1 MGKQL
6 NVGLLGMGVVGSGVC
21 QVLAE
26 QKAAIKARTGVEI
39 AITKALASPY
49 EDKSAIAD
57 KYGFSLTTTVEE
69 IFADPAIDV
78 IVELIG
84 KISPAKEFILAALAH
99 KKHVVTANKDLI
111 ATHGPELLAAAKE
124 AGVSL
129 YFEASVG
136 GGIPILRTLS
146 THYLP
151 DTITDIFGI
160 INGTTNY
167 MLTKM
172 VAEGVSYE
180 TALLEAQEKGFAESD
195 PTNDVDGIDAAYKMV
210 ILTKF
215 AFGMTIALEDIDIKG
230 IRGLSIDDIQQAAA
244 FGYDVKLI
252 GAAQKNDTGSVSV
265 SVGPVL
271 VPQSHALASIKSEF
285 NGIFIKS
292 TGIGQSMVYGP
303 GAGSRP
309 TATSVV
315 ADLTELAKH
324 EAEGIVAPFLQFE
337 ASTNL
342 ASPTEKIDRYYLSW
356 PSNQA
361 LPMAIDDIIDQAVV
375 PQRKINGLNAY
386 ITKPIN
392 QQLVDDRL
400 SGITGIQMMK
410 VMEEF

>member
-21 QVLAE
+21 QVLSE
-26 QKAAIKARTGVEI
+26 QRAAIKARTGVEI
-39 AITKALASPY
+39 TITRALASPY

-57 KYGFSLTTTVEE
+57 KYGFSLTATVEE
-69 IFADPAIDV
+69 IFADPEIDV

-84 KISPAKEFILAALAH
+84 KINPAKEFILAALAH

-111 ATHGPELLAAAKE
+111 ATHGPELLAAAEK

-160 INGTTNY
+160 VNGTTNY

-172 VAEGVSYE
+172 VAEGLTYE
-180 TALLEAQEKGFAESD
+180 EALSEAQEKGFAESD

-215 AFGMTIALEDIDIKG
+215 AFGMTIDLADIDIKG
-230 IRGLSIDDIQQAAA
+230 IRGLSIEDIQQAAA

-252 GAAQKNDTGSVSV
+252 GAAQKNTAGAVAV

-285 NGIFIKS
+285 NGVFIKS

-324 EAEGIVAPFLQFE
+324 RADGIVAPFIQFD
-337 ASTNL
+337 APAHL
-342 ASPTEKIDRYYLSW
+342 AAATERVDRYYLSCSSDIDLSETIAEVID
-356 PSNQA
+356 PTVPPQQNSN
-361 LPMAIDDIIDQAVV
+361 
-375 PQRKINGLNAY
+375 GSSAY
-386 ITKPIN
+386 LTKPIT
-392 QQLVDDRL
+392 QQFVEERFGN
-400 SGITGIQMMK
+400 SAGIQMMK

>member
-26 QKAAIKARTGVEI
+26 QKVAIKARTGVEI
-39 AITKALASPY
+39 TITKALASPY
-49 EDKSAIAD
+49 EDKSAFAEA
-57 KYGFSLTTTVEE
+57 YGFSLTTSVEE
-69 IFADPAIDV
+69 ICADPAIDV

-84 KISPAKEFILAALAH
+84 KIDPAKEFILTALTH

-111 ATHGPELLAAAKE
+111 ATHGPELMAAAE
-124 AGVSL
+124 AAGVSL

-151 DTITDIFGI
+151 DTITGIFGI

-167 MLTKM
+167 MLTQM
-172 VAEGVSYE
+172 VAEGLSYE
-180 TALLEAQEKGFAESD
+180 TALSEAQEKGFAESD

-215 AFGMTIALEDIDIKG
+215 AFGMTIALTDIDITG
-230 IRGLSIDDIQQAAA
+230 IRGLSIDHIQQAAA

-252 GAAQKNDTGSVSV
+252 GGAQKNKNGALAV

-285 NGIFIKS
+285 NGVFIKS

-324 EAEGIVAPFLQFE
+324 KAEGIVTPFIQFAAP
-337 ASTNL
+337 TVL
-342 ASPTEKIDRYYLSW
+342 ASASEKVDRYYLSC
-356 PSNQA
+356 PVDIDLSETIA
-361 LPMAIDDIIDQAVV
+361 DVIDPAIA
-375 PQRKINGLNAY
+375 PQRTDGMTAY
-386 ITKPIN
+386 LTKPIS
-392 QQLVDDRL
+392 QQFAEERFGKVA
-400 SGITGIQMMK
+400 GIQMMK